1 MKEEPP
7 VIYAGE
13 CQIVADVELQRK
25 FGKRLRY
32 LRRDRDITQEQ
43 LAELIDRSVSFISL
57 LEKGESSPSLETI
70 AKLAKALDVEVAEL
84 FKF

>member
-1 MKEEPP
+1 M
-7 VIYAGE
+7 
-13 CQIVADVELQRK
+13 ADVELQRK